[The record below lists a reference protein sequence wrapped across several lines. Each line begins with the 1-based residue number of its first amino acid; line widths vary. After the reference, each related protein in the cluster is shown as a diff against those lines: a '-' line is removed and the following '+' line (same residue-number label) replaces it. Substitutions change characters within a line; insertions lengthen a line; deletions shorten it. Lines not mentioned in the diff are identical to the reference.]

1 MSAAEY
7 SWLQVS
13 HHNLNRWDG
22 SRAYVT
28 RLVTLVKIHEIS
40 GGGVEGYPPP
50 FHNFSSFKYLFESKF
65 NENHN
70 FLHLLFQQARIL
82 IMG

>member
-1 MSAAEY
+1 MFAAEY

-28 RLVTLVKIHEIS
+28 RLVTLVEIHEIS
-40 GGGVEGYPPP
+40 GVARGIPPP
-50 FHNFSSFKYLFESKF
+50 IFIIFLPSHNYL
-65 NENHN
+65 NLNVIN
-70 FLHLLFQQARIL
+70 FVAKPIITQIT
-82 IMG
+82 

>member
-1 MSAAEY
+1 MFAAEY

-40 GGGVEGYPPP
+40 GGGEGVSP
-50 FHNFSSFKYLFESKF
+50 LFI
-65 NENHN
+65 N
-70 FLHLLFQQARIL
+70 FLPSNIYLNLNSMITIISYTSCVSRHEY
-82 IMG
+82 